1 MHVCLYMYM
10 HIIKWRADLRMYAQ
24 QKKLIDLAKHLQKSI
39 FPVMTNTIFHFFI
52 TIISFEIEIYE
63 I

>member
-1 MHVCLYMYM
+1 
-10 HIIKWRADLRMYAQ
+10 MYAQ
-24 QKKLIDLAKHLQKSI
+24 QKKPIDLAKNLQKSI

-52 TIISFEIEIYE
+52 TIISFETEIYE